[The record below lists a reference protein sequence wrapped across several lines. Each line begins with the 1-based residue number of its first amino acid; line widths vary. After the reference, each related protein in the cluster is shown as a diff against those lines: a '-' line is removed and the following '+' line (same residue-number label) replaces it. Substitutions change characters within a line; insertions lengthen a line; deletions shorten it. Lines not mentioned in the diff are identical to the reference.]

1 MIASRGA
8 RVHASFF
15 VRPRALQRSLAAG
28 TTWGIVMGLIV
39 TAVGAWE
46 CGGVCLTDA
55 AVSTAL
61 SVVAGIG
68 TIGPL
73 AAFGARAP

>member
-1 MIASRGA
+1 MIASLAA
-8 RVHASFF
+8 R
-15 VRPRALQRSLAAG
+15 RPVPVKPGSLRRALTAGSL
-28 TTWGIVMGLIV
+28 WGIVMGLIV

-46 CGGVCLTDA
+46 CGGVCLADA

-73 AAFGARAP
+73 AAFGARSA